1 KLVRSGAAP
10 TLAPTLIAMAKSAD
24 MLYNSFKSSIYRG
37 NNMVI
42 VFFIGLFFMAC
53 IAIGTVIGAFF
64 GGLELIGTIKGY
76 DVDEDDIDDELI
88 QNG

>member
-1 KLVRSGAAP
+1 
-10 TLAPTLIAMAKSAD
+10 
-24 MLYNSFKSSIYRG
+24 
-37 NNMVI
+37 MVI

-76 DVDEDDIDDELI
+76 DVDENDIDDELI